1 MVKRHI
7 FHCLPKAYCV
17 FHLQLPTSSLTHPPI
32 STTVL
37 FDSPKHGSPII
48 CINTSLRPPIT
59 ILPTFIPIIIMLY
72 TTYFSQS
79 HPNTI
84 SNEWTAKANAS
95 TFHHIP
101 QSIPFTK
108 SISYHFPA
116 TPTSS
121 PPHYLSILLPLIPN
135 SWTFFT
141 IPKFPPI
148 FETICLSIKAISL
161 VLLGLNAF
169 KVCYW
174 TCMPFLLPS
183 NF

>member
-1 MVKRHI
+1 
-7 FHCLPKAYCV
+7 
-17 FHLQLPTSSLTHPPI
+17 
-32 STTVL
+32 
-37 FDSPKHGSPII
+37 
-48 CINTSLRPPIT
+48 
-59 ILPTFIPIIIMLY
+59 MLY

-95 TFHHIP
+95 TVHRIP
-101 QSIPFTK
+101 QSIPITK
-108 SISYHFPA
+108 SISYHF
-116 TPTSS
+116 TLQPTSS
-121 PPHYLSILLPLIPN
+121 PPYYLSILLPLIPN
-135 SWTFFT
+135 SNIIFT
-141 IPKFPPI
+141 IPKFLPI

-161 VLLGLNAF
+161 VLLSLNAF